1 MSTQQIND
9 AAVAKEVR
17 DKLHRNVE
25 MAFYN
30 NGVVSDD
37 KTFKVKDLLVST
49 DFTMFIPKVIS
60 QVVKEA
66 IEPRLVI
73 SELFQ
78 TIRLNVGRS
87 IEFPA
92 VGAMTAEDIPEA
104 AAYPEKQLDL
114 GGGNIVAINVTK
126 SGLLVRITEEMINDS
141 QWDVIGMHLRA
152 AGRALARHKEVKCA
166 TLFATMGQ
174 KIFDNVEPDKAVV
187 GATRG
192 VDRTGALNGG
202 IHLDDLFDMI
212 AYLFQGA
219 WTPNTI
225 IMSPFAWAMF
235 AKDPFLREIA
245 WMGGRQFWG
254 GQFSGKMG
262 ETGWDNSPNFK
273 QKTLAPQ
280 MSTMQVSIPNSVFP
294 VPLRVLIS
302 PYVRF
307 IPKGATVTKMSD
319 GSVATSTLVTDENG
333 KAKCPLTDI
342 YVIDDAETG
351 VIVQK
356 QDVSTEDFNDPLR
369 DIRSIKIREI
379 YGLGTLSQGKSIAVA
394 RNIALAQTYNFTDV
408 HQVSSVASPDR
419 NI

>member
-245 WMGGRQFWG
+245 WMGGRS
-254 GQFSGKMG
+254 SGVVS
-262 ETGWDNSPNFK
+262 SPVRWER
-273 QKTLAPQ
+273 LAGTIARTSSRRLWLLKCPRCR
-280 MSTMQVSIPNSVFP
+280 SRSRTVCSLFLFASSSPRTSVSSEGCNRNQDVRWFRCY
-294 VPLRVLIS
+294 L
-302 PYVRF
+302 YVGDRR
-307 IPKGATVTKMSD
+307 
-319 GSVATSTLVTDENG
+319 ER